1 MMSVRASILGL
12 VLLLS
17 VVNLVL
23 TLKLNSEINSL
34 KEMQKIV
41 EDQRSRHN
49 MTLAH
54 IQSFLM
60 RQHSDYKPP
69 NLDAMMKLKDRIG
82 EITATAVK
90 T

>member
-1 MMSVRASILGL
+1 MNLRASILGL
-12 VLLLS
+12 VLLLTAA
-17 VVNLVL
+17 NIVL

-34 KEMQKIV
+34 REMQKFLG
-41 EDQRSRHN
+41 DQGSRHT

-60 RQHSDYKPP
+60 REHSDYKPP

-82 EITATAVK
+82 ELPQQR
-90 T
+90 